1 MAKNVK
7 KLNLK
12 QLLHEKDKA
21 KNMFRS
27 RGYSRIKR
35 TFIDDK
41 GQQQEEYFEIEIQ
54 PVGDSKLLKEY
65 LEKYP
70 KPKPPVK
77 RDLVDLDTGE
87 SIADK
92 NIAPEVIKAHPEK
105 YGFANIYDF
114 ADEKY
119 QKAFE
124 EWNYKLMVLQIMV
137 AFDVV
142 DEFGIDKI
150 DEFESWL
157 EDLGFTSNQLNK
169 IGNDINNLDF
179 LPSGK

>member
-1 MAKNVK
+1 MAKKIK

-12 QLLHEKDKA
+12 ELLKEKGKA
-21 KNMFRS
+21 KNMFKS

-35 TFIDDK
+35 TFINEK
-41 GQQQEEYFEIEIQ
+41 GEMQEEYFEIEIQ
-54 PVGDSKLLKEY
+54 PVGDSKLLKQY
-65 LEKYP
+65 IEKYP

-77 RDLVDLDTGE
+77 RDIVDLETGE
-87 SIADK
+87 SVGDK
-92 NIAPEVIKAHPEK
+92 LSSEVIKANPNK

-119 QKAFE
+119 QKELE

-142 DEFGIDKI
+142 DEFGIDKTE
-150 DEFESWL
+150 EFEKWL
-157 EDLGFTSNQLNK
+157 EELGFTSNQLNK
-169 IGNDINNLDF
+169 IGRDINNLDF
-179 LPSGK
+179 LPSDK